1 MPAERSA
8 RDRRR
13 RELGQ
18 NFLADER
25 IVRRFID
32 GLEIVPD
39 ELVVD
44 IGAGSGAL
52 TSPLAAAGARVWAV
66 ESDPVWVS
74 RLRRIFDEP
83 LVAHDAVRVIGTDVR
98 DLRLPRKPFRVVAN
112 PPFGL
117 TTEILALLLD
127 RPDRGPDRADLIV
140 QREVARKHA
149 TQPATSLRGAAW
161 APWWE
166 FREGHGI
173 SRRAFRPAPGV
184 DAAVLTIVKRMP
196 AILPTR
202 LAPKL
207 RDLLRPEWS

>member
-1 MPAERSA
+1 MPDQRTE

-18 NFLADER
+18 NFLTDR
-25 IVRRFID
+25 RVVRRFVD
-32 GLEIVPD
+32 GLEIVPG

-66 ESDPVWVS
+66 ERDPVWVD
-74 RLRRIFDEP
+74 RLRRTYDGP
-83 LVAHDAVRVIGTDVR
+83 GAGHDGVRVLGTDIAR
-98 DLRLPRKPFRVVAN
+98 LRLPREPFRVVAN

-117 TTEILALLLD
+117 TTEILTLLLD
-127 RPDRGPDRADLIV
+127 RPDRGPLRADLIV

-149 TQPATSLRGAAW
+149 AQPASSLRTAAW

-166 FREGHGI
+166 FRSGQEI
-173 SRRAFRPAPGV
+173 SRRAFRPVPGV
-184 DAAVLTIVKRMP
+184 DAAVLTITKRTP
-196 AILPTR
+196 AILPTH
-202 LAPKL
+202 LSSKL